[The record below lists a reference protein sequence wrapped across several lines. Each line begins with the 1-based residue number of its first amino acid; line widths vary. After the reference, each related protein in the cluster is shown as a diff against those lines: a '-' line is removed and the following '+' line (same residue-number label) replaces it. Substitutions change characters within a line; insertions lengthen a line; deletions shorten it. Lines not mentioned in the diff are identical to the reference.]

1 MQFAIEKLRKELES
15 VDCAM
20 AVNLVSSLGGGTGS
34 GLGTKLVECIH
45 DEINLKIYSHVV
57 LPNKSG

>member
-1 MQFAIEKLRKELES
+1 
-15 VDCAM
+15 M

-45 DEINLKIYSHVV
+45 DEINLNIYSHVV